1 MNEMKITIELT
12 YEELMNIR
20 RGLDARIDHLA
31 DVGKEYKAELELL
44 EKIEDKRAE
53 LIRAEYNAIENTVE
67 QD

>member
-1 MNEMKITIELT
+1 MNETKITIELT

-44 EKIEDKRAE
+44 EKIEKKRKE
-53 LIRAEYNAIENTVE
+53 LIFKEIERSRA
-67 QD
+67 